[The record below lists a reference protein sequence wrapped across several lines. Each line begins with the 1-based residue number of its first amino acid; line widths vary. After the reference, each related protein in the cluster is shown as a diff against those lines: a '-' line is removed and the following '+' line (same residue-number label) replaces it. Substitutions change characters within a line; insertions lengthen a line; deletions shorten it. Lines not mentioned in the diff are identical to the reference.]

1 MIHKN
6 FLLLF
11 FFVVI
16 SNVINAQHSLSLN
29 IDGIT
34 SEEGNIC
41 FAIYTNESSFLK
53 FDKVFKFGSG
63 KAVKGSAAFQI
74 TDLPDGDYAIAIFH
88 DANGNKNLDTNILG
102 IPKEQIAFS
111 KGKMKMFGPPKFE
124 ECVFTLNSNM
134 EMKISLQ

>member
-6 FLLLF
+6 FFLLSF
-11 FFVVI
+11 FLGI
-16 SNVINAQHSLSLN
+16 SNLISAQHSLSLN
-29 IDGIT
+29 IDGVT

-53 FDKVFKFGSG
+53 FDEVFKSGSC
-63 KAVKGSAAFQI
+63 KAVKGNNAFQI

-88 DANGNKNLDTNILG
+88 DANGNQNLDTNILG
-102 IPKEQIAFS
+102 IPKEQLAFS
-111 KGKMKMFGPPKFE
+111 KSKMKMFGPPKFE
-124 ECVFTLNSNM
+124 ECVFTLKSNM